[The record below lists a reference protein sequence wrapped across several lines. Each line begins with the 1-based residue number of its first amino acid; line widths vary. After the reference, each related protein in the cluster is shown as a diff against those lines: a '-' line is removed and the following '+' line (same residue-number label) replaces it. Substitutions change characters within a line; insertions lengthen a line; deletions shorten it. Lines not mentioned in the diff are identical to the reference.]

1 MKWSKDLI
9 PQTFHLKKTPFY
21 PHHFYSSLKD
31 SVIDDKDYEAVK
43 KFYQTLN
50 LDNLGQL
57 NKLYNFQDTVI
68 LLEIFEQRSTLFQGR
83 FKFNPRKCNWASSF
97 SGCAHRDKSKCL
109 IALPTNAS
117 DILLFERTLIGVFSC
132 VNTSLVF
139 DSQILLPKNN
149 KDKYKLI
156 HVIKGQKKRKRRIS
170 TKILKMDENN

>member
-9 PQTFHLKKTPFY
+9 PQTFYLKKAPFY

-156 HVIKGQKKRKRRIS
+156 HVIKGKKKKKRIS